1 MWVLCLSSYRLFLLF
16 SPLVEHHLFLSVAF
30 SHRGHKGIPD
40 ISSDIS
46 FVPMESNGAWCS
58 GAVLESAE
66 GSTVPF
72 LMVLAQLS
80 SSAEKP
86 ETLNPRQMH
95 SDATALFPT
104 PKLCIVHFF
113 FSPGPCPLSACLS
126 SLSKHLWKHFLS
138 IVTMLIIPK
147 FYCLHWTSL
156 SPNWSPV
163 LFFIVLH
170 CGVFFLSISSW
181 TAHCKN
187 LPKAE
192 HILPLLHVLIMNILS
207 YRTRKLRKIINFVSS
222 AKGKWKFY
230 NIYIDK
236 KFEGELCSVLTD
248 SIKKAII
255 IDVWYVD
262 KKKNV
267 LMLWKK
273 SNVIKIRMLRIH
285 T

>member
-1 MWVLCLSSYRLFLLF
+1 MFWCWLGISWRKHSSF
-16 SPLVEHHLFLSVAF
+16 P
-30 SHRGHKGIPD
+30 
-40 ISSDIS
+40 
-46 FVPMESNGAWCS
+46 NGACS
-58 GAVLESAE
+58 AKQLCWETRDIKSQANG
-66 GSTVPF
+66 TVMPLPCF
-72 LMVLAQLS
+72 QH
-80 SSAEKP
+80 
-86 ETLNPRQMH
+86 LNC
-95 SDATALFPT
+95 A
-104 PKLCIVHFF
+104 LCIF
-113 FSPGPCPLSACLS
+113 FSPGPCPLSACVS

-147 FYCLHWTSL
+147 FYSLHWTSL

-163 LFFIVLH
+163 LSFIVLH
-170 CGVFFLSISSW
+170 CGFFFLSISSW
-181 TAHCKN
+181 TAHRKN

-267 LMLWKK
+267 LKLWKK
-273 SNVIKIRMLRIH
+273 SNVIKIHMLRIH